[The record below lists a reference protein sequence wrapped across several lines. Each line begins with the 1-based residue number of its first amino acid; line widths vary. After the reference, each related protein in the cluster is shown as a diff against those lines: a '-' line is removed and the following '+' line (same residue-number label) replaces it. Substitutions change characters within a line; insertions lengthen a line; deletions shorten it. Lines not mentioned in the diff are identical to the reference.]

1 MFSCSLP
8 SPDFFDKVLVN
19 PDFWPSRKM
28 LSQHALMLRV
38 LQSAEDIELR
48 DRLALLVER
57 VKEADQGVTRN
68 ALNTMR

>member
-1 MFSCSLP
+1 
-8 SPDFFDKVLVN
+8 
-19 PDFWPSRKM
+19 M